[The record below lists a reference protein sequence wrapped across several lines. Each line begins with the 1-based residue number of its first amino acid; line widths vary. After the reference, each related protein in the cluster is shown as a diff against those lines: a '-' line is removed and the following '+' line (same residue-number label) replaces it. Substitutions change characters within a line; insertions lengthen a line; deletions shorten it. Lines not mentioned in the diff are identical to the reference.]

1 MTKNPKIIVDTNVIV
16 AASILVNIRELDIDV
31 KHHFYNQSRRLF
43 SIFKKRPKEQ
53 IGISV
58 PTMRSEAF
66 LVLSKA
72 VRNSFIMNKYT
83 DIKTKETFYN
93 DAVAL
98 TSLCEHKMRY
108 LFSLLLNKTP
118 NESNT
123 RKNFQRV
130 KEMSFY
136 LKELWHT
143 QYRGRNKKE
152 TQSKQRARSITTEP
166 RWNDEQK
173 TEVVKTYRLQV
184 TIEGKQLERFMKK
197 FPNLGDEWI
206 LAETI
211 TVKEDYEKID
221 ENYQY
226 YIASCDMG
234 FFSPLIYH
242 YTKSD
247 LVTNEINERFEI
259 VCDLPD
265 VIFWFVDEPLPE
277 KESDD
282 EV

>member
-16 AASILVNIRELDIDV
+16 AASILVNIRELNIDV
-31 KHHFYNQSRRLF
+31 KHHFYDQSRRLF
-43 SIFKKRPKEQ
+43 SIFKKRPNEQ

-72 VRNSFIMNKYT
+72 VKNSFIENKYI
-83 DIKTKETFYN
+83 DIKAKENFYN

-118 NESNT
+118 NESDT
-123 RKNFQRV
+123 RKNFQQV
-130 KEMSFY
+130 KDMSIY
-136 LKELWHT
+136 LKDLWYT
-143 QYRGRNKKE
+143 KYQGRHKKLI
-152 TQSKQRARSITTEP
+152 QSKQRAKSITTEP
-166 RWNDEQK
+166 RWKKEQK
-173 TEVVKTYRLQV
+173 TEVVNTYRNQV
-184 TIEGKQLERFMKK
+184 TIEAKQLERFTKK
-197 FPNLGDEWI
+197 YPNLGDEWI

-211 TVKEDYEKID
+211 SVKHDYEKIN

-226 YIASCDMG
+226 YIASCDVV

-242 YTKSD
+242 DTKSD
-247 LVTNEINERFEI
+247 MVTNEIKERFEI
-259 VCDLPD
+259 DCNIPD
-265 VIFWFVDEPLPE
+265 VIFWIVDEPLSE
-277 KESDD
+277 KEPNN
-282 EV
+282 EI

>member
-16 AASILVNIRELDIDV
+16 AASILVNIRELNIDV
-31 KHHFYNQSRRLF
+31 KHHFYDQSRRLF

-72 VRNSFIMNKYT
+72 VKNSFIKNKYS
-83 DIKTKETFYN
+83 DVKTKEIFYN
-93 DAVAL
+93 NVVAL

-118 NESNT
+118 KEHDT
-123 RKNFQRV
+123 RKNFHQV
-130 KEMSFY
+130 KDMSIY
-136 LKELWHT
+136 LRDLWYTKYRRRWQKEV
-143 QYRGRNKKE
+143 
-152 TQSKQRARSITTEP
+152 QSKQRARPITTEP
-166 RWNDEQK
+166 KWKEEQK
-173 TEVVKTYRLQV
+173 TEVVNAYREQI
-184 TIEGKQLERFMKK
+184 TREARQLARFMDKY
-197 FPNLGDEWI
+197 PNLGDEWI
-206 LAETI
+206 LAETLS
-211 TVKEDYEKID
+211 VKQDYEKID
-221 ENYQY
+221 EDYQF

-242 YTKSD
+242 DTKSD
-247 LVTNEINERFEI
+247 LVTKEINERFEI
-259 VCDLPD
+259 VCSLPD
-265 VIFWFVDEPLPE
+265 VIFWIVDEPLPE

-282 EV
+282 EI